1 MTRTTD
7 VAIIGG
13 GVVGC
18 SIAYQLGKRGISST
32 VFEKDRLASS
42 ASGATAGIVGPIW
55 YVDHTIEPYFEMA
68 MRSLAMFPKLIEELE
83 VAGVDP
89 EYRDSGVM
97 KVALTDE
104 LHDVLKENL
113 IWQGELGI
121 GVHWIDR
128 DELRER
134 EPHITPEAQGA
145 VLSPLEGS
153 IRGEAYVNSLA
164 HAASSLGAVILE
176 RTEVT
181 GLEFDG
187 SRVIG
192 VRTLLNETHYA
203 NHTVLAAGAWTGLA
217 DRWLPETIPVRPV
230 KGQRITLRMPGFL
243 PSGPIQSVI
252 PRNDGTMLAAAT
264 REEGVFDHRIT
275 AAVQEM
281 FNNATAVYPMLR
293 DAEFVGARA
302 GIRPGSPDGMPILG
316 PVPGWDG
323 LSVASGHDHV
333 GIILSPATGVD
344 MADYIET
351 GDASGI
357 DFFSIERFT
366 DGRPQFS
373 PETLFTNIT
382 YDK

>member
-68 MRSLAMFPKLIEELE
+68 MRSLGMFPKLIEELK

-164 HAASSLGAVILE
+164 HAASSFGATILE
-176 RTEVT
+176 RAEVT

-344 MADYIET
+344 MADYIES
-351 GDASGI
+351 GDASCL

>member
-1 MTRTTD
+1 MMRTTD

-13 GVVGC
+13 GVIGC
-18 SIAYQLGKRGISST
+18 SIAYQLAKRGIRST

-55 YVDHTIEPYFEMA
+55 YVDHTVGPYFELA
-68 MRSLAMFPKLIEELE
+68 MRSLSMFSGLAKELKE
-83 VAGVDP
+83 GGLDP
-89 EYRDSGVM
+89 EYREGGVM
-97 KVALTDE
+97 KVALDDE
-104 LHDVLKENL
+104 LRETLLENL
-113 IWQGELGI
+113 IWQGELGL
-121 GVHWIDR
+121 GVHWIDQA
-128 DELRER
+128 ELRER

-145 VLSPLEGS
+145 VLSPQEGS

-164 HAASSLGAVILE
+164 HAASSLGATVLE

-187 SRVIG
+187 SSVVGI
-192 VRTLLNETHYA
+192 RTLLNDIYYA
-203 NHTVLAAGAWTGLA
+203 GHTVLAAGAWTGLA
-217 DRWLPETIPVRPV
+217 NRWLPDTLPVRPI

-243 PSGPIQSVI
+243 PAGPVQSVI
-252 PRNDGTMLAAAT
+252 PQNDGTVLAAAT

-293 DAEFVGARA
+293 DAEFVAARA

-316 PVPGWDG
+316 PVPGWEG

-344 MADYIET
+344 MADYLAT
-351 GDASGI
+351 GDASGL

-366 DGRPQFS
+366 DGRPQFQ

-382 YDK
+382 YRK

>member
-32 VFEKDRLASS
+32 VFEKDSLASS

-68 MRSLAMFPKLIEELE
+68 MRSLGMFPKLIEELK

-164 HAASSLGAVILE
+164 HAASTLGAEILE

-187 SRVIG
+187 RRVIG

-281 FNNATAVYPMLR
+281 FNNATVVYPMLR

-316 PVPGWDG
+316 PVPSWDG

-344 MADYIET
+344 MADYIES
-351 GDASGI
+351 GDASGL

>member
-1 MTRTTD
+1 MNRTTD

-18 SIAYQLGKRGISST
+18 SIAYQLGKRGIRST

-55 YVDHTIEPYFEMA
+55 YVDRTIEPYFEMA
-68 MRSLAMFPKLIEELE
+68 MRSLDMFPKLTEELK

-145 VLSPLEGS
+145 VLSPQEGS
-153 IRGEAYVNSLA
+153 IRGEAFVNSLA
-164 HAASSLGAVILE
+164 HAASALGAVILE

-192 VRTLLNETHYA
+192 VRTVLNETHYA

-351 GDASGI
+351 GDASGL

>member
-68 MRSLAMFPKLIEELE
+68 MRSLGMFPKLIEELK

-164 HAASSLGAVILE
+164 HAASTLGAAILE

-187 SRVIG
+187 SRIIG

-203 NHTVLAAGAWTGLA
+203 SHTVLAAGAWTGLA

-344 MADYIET
+344 MADYIES
-351 GDASGI
+351 GDASGL

>member
-1 MTRTTD
+1 MNRTTD

-18 SIAYQLGKRGISST
+18 SIAYQLGKRGIRST

-68 MRSLAMFPKLIEELE
+68 MRSLDMFPELTEELK

-134 EPHITPEAQGA
+134 EPHITPDAQGA
-145 VLSPLEGS
+145 VLSPQEGS
-153 IRGEAYVNSLA
+153 IRGEAFVNSLA

-192 VRTLLNETHYA
+192 VRTVLNETHYA
-203 NHTVLAAGAWTGLA
+203 NYTVLAAGAWTGLA
-217 DRWLPETIPVRPV
+217 NRWLPETIPVRPV

-243 PSGPIQSVI
+243 PTGPIQSVI

-281 FNNATAVYPMLR
+281 FNNATAVYPILR

-316 PVPGWDG
+316 PVPGWEG

-351 GDASGI
+351 GDASAL

>member
-13 GVVGC
+13 GVIGC
-18 SIAYQLGKRGISST
+18 SIAYQLAKRGITST

-55 YVDHTIEPYFEMA
+55 YVDHTVEPYFDLA
-68 MRSLAMFPKLIEELE
+68 MRSLDMFPKLTEDLK

-89 EYRDSGVM
+89 EYREGGVM
-97 KVALTDE
+97 KVALDDE
-104 LHDVLKENL
+104 LQEVLQDNL
-113 IWQGELGI
+113 IWQGELGM
-121 GVHWIDR
+121 GVHWIDQ

-134 EPHITPEAQGA
+134 EPHVTPDAQGA
-145 VLSPLEGS
+145 VLSPNEGS

-164 HAASSLGAVILE
+164 HAAAGLGATILE

-181 GLEFDG
+181 GLEFNG

-192 VRTLLNETHYA
+192 VRTMLNDICYA
-203 NHTVLAAGAWTGLA
+203 GHTVLAAGAWTGLA
-217 DRWLPETIPVRPV
+217 ARWLPETIPVRPV

-243 PSGPIQSVI
+243 PAGPVQSVI
-252 PRNDGTMLAAAT
+252 PQNDGTLLAAAT

-275 AAVQEM
+275 AAVQDM
-281 FNNATAVYPMLR
+281 FDNATAVYPMLR

-316 PVPGWDG
+316 PVPGWEG

-344 MADYIET
+344 MADYIAT
-351 GDASGI
+351 GDAAGL

-366 DGRPQFS
+366 DGRPQYS
-373 PETLFTNIT
+373 PETLFTNIK
-382 YDK
+382 YNK

>member
-13 GVVGC
+13 GVIGC
-18 SIAYQLGKRGISST
+18 SIAYQLAKRGISST

-55 YVDHTIEPYFEMA
+55 YVDHKIEPYFELA
-68 MRSLAMFPKLIEELE
+68 MRSLDMFPALTRELKE
-83 VAGVDP
+83 AGVDP
-89 EYRDSGVM
+89 EYREGGVM
-97 KVALTDE
+97 KIALDDE
-104 LHDVLKENL
+104 LREVLLDNL

-121 GVHWIDR
+121 GVRWIDQ

-134 EPHITPEAQGA
+134 EPHITPDAQGA
-145 VLSPLEGS
+145 VLSPQEGS

-164 HAASSLGAVILE
+164 HAASSLGATILE

-192 VRTLLNETHYA
+192 VRTILNDICYA
-203 NHTVLAAGAWTGLA
+203 GHTVLAAGAWTGLA
-217 DRWLPETIPVRPV
+217 ERWLPETIPVRPV

-243 PSGPIQSVI
+243 PEGPVQSVI
-252 PRNDGTMLAAAT
+252 PQNDGTILAAAT

-281 FNNATAVYPMLR
+281 FYNATAVYPMLR

-344 MADYIET
+344 VADYIDS
-351 GDASGI
+351 GDASGL

-366 DGRPQFS
+366 DGRPRYS
-373 PETLFTNIT
+373 PETLFTNIS
-382 YDK
+382 YKE

>member
-68 MRSLAMFPKLIEELE
+68 MRSLGMFPKLIEELE

-145 VLSPLEGS
+145 VLSPIEGS

-176 RTEVT
+176 CTEVT

-217 DRWLPETIPVRPV
+217 GRWLPETIPVRPV

-351 GDASGI
+351 GDASGL

>member
-68 MRSLAMFPKLIEELE
+68 MRSLGIFPKLIEELK

-164 HAASSLGAVILE
+164 HAASALGALILE

-192 VRTLLNETHYA
+192 VRSLLNETHFA
-203 NHTVLAAGAWTGLA
+203 SHTVLAAGAWTGLA
-217 DRWLPETIPVRPV
+217 NRWLPETIPVRPV

-281 FNNATAVYPMLR
+281 FNNATAVYPMLQ

-316 PVPGWDG
+316 PVPGWEG

-344 MADYIET
+344 MADYIES
-351 GDASGI
+351 GDASGL

>member
-1 MTRTTD
+1 MNRTTD

-18 SIAYQLGKRGISST
+18 SIAYQLGKRGIRST
-32 VFEKDRLASS
+32 VFERDRLASS

-68 MRSLAMFPKLIEELE
+68 MRSLDMFPKLTEELK

-145 VLSPLEGS
+145 VLSPQEGS
-153 IRGEAYVNSLA
+153 IRGEPYVNSLA

-176 RTEVT
+176 RMEVT

-192 VRTLLNETHYA
+192 VRTVLNETHYA

-217 DRWLPETIPVRPV
+217 NRWLPETIPVRPV

-316 PVPGWDG
+316 PVPGWEG

-351 GDASGI
+351 GDASAL

>member
-1 MTRTTD
+1 MNRTTD

-18 SIAYQLGKRGISST
+18 SIAYQLGKRGIRST

-55 YVDHTIEPYFEMA
+55 YVDRTIEPYFEMA
-68 MRSLAMFPKLIEELE
+68 MRSLDMFPKLTEELK

-145 VLSPLEGS
+145 VLSPQEGS
-153 IRGEAYVNSLA
+153 IRGEAFVNSLA
-164 HAASSLGAVILE
+164 HAASALGAVILE

-192 VRTLLNETHYA
+192 VRTVLNETHYA

-316 PVPGWDG
+316 PVPGWEG
-323 LSVASGHDHV
+323 VSVASGHDHV

-351 GDASGI
+351 GDASGL